1 MYEYSE
7 YIQQEFYSNSWSV
20 RYGGRGLST
29 AGLRDCAPYYKV
41 QLTHNRR
48 VFHSDTDCWA
58 EFTCFSTYSNLL
70 SLTGDTRLSVVYAD
84 VCRVSAS
91 PCPGQG
97 SATALLPPRALAAV
111 PYQVFFADHSFTSR
125 QSPKVISKRYD
136 SILNISSTIT
146 SWLFEWSSHL
156 NCQLLDFLNSTRK
169 LLRKVHFVRQRLVL
183 LTVVVGSDTVNWLAS
198 ENVAQSVLGWNTI
211 SPTDKPI
218 LRVVYSTLMYPE
230 WSCLVGEFGSDEL
243 SRQ

>member
-1 MYEYSE
+1 MYEYPE
-7 YIQQEFYSNSWSV
+7 YIEQELYSNSWSV

-29 AGLRDCAPYYKV
+29 AGLRDCEPYYKV

-97 SATALLPPRALAAV
+97 SATALLPPRALAAL
-111 PYQVFFADHSFTSR
+111 PYQVFHVTSPSLSFPSR
-125 QSPKVISKRYD
+125 QSQKVISKRYD
-136 SILNISSTIT
+136 SILNITSTIT

-156 NCQLLDFLNSTRK
+156 NCQLLDFLNYTRK
-169 LLRKVHFVRQRLVL
+169 LGTKKIPFLKTKTRSTNCGRRVRYWKLVSQWKRCSVSSGPKHNF
-183 LTVVVGSDTVNWLAS
+183 TNW
-198 ENVAQSVLGWNTI
+198 
-211 SPTDKPI
+211 
-218 LRVVYSTLMYPE
+218 
-230 WSCLVGEFGSDEL
+230 
-243 SRQ
+243 

>member
-1 MYEYSE
+1 MS
-7 YIQQEFYSNSWSV
+7 IRNILSRSSV
-20 RYGGRGLST
+20 RCSGRGLST
-29 AGLRDCAPYYKV
+29 AAGLRDCAPYYKV

-70 SLTGDTRLSVVYAD
+70 SLTGDTRLSVLYAD

-97 SATALLPPRALAAV
+97 SATALLPPRAPISSVSRHLTL
-111 PYQVFFADHSFTSR
+111 SFPSR
-125 QSPKVISKRYD
+125 LSPKRYD

-156 NCQLLDFLNSTRK
+156 NCQLLDFHSSTRK
-169 LLRKVHFVRQRLVL
+169 LLRKVHFLRQRLVL
-183 LTVVVGSDTVNWLAS
+183 LTTVVVGSDTGNWLS
-198 ENVAQSVLGWNTI
+198 QFWVKTQFHQLVSQS
-211 SPTDKPI
+211 
-218 LRVVYSTLMYPE
+218 
-230 WSCLVGEFGSDEL
+230 
-243 SRQ
+243 